1 MSRKEK
7 LLSRLLSEPKDFT
20 YDELR
25 ALLNMLGYKE
35 DNMGKTTGSAVRF
48 INEKKHI
55 IKLHRPHP
63 GNIVKRYI
71 IKMLIEEL
79 SKEGWI
85 RE

>member
-1 MSRKEK
+1 MSQKEK
-7 LLSRLLSEPKDFT
+7 LLSRLFSEPNDFT
-20 YDELR
+20 YAELR
-25 ALLNMLGYKE
+25 ALLNLLGYKE

-63 GNIVKRYI
+63 GNTVKQYI
-71 IKMLIEEL
+71 IMMLIDEL
-79 SKEGWI
+79 SKEGFI